1 MNTDISFY
9 IEILATVFGLIQGIL
24 IMQNKR
30 SNWIFYILQ
39 IVMLIVFSAINH
51 LYGDMTNNLIY
62 LAMGIYG
69 AMLWGSEKNKRPVT
83 QCTTQQRIGYT
94 ILIIVGTLIVG
105 AILHHT
111 NDPLPMLDAFST
123 ISGFVATWYMARR
136 KLDAWIIWTIN
147 DLVYI
152 AEYSL
157 LPQPAYW
164 LIGLNAIWTVMA
176 ILSYRNWKQIM
187 HKDTK

>member
-1 MNTDISFY
+1 MDMNIGFY
-9 IEILATVFGLIQGIL
+9 TEILATVFGLTQGIL

-39 IVMLIVFSAINH
+39 IAMLIVFSAVNH

-62 LAMGIYG
+62 LGMGIYG
-69 AMLWGSEKNKRPVT
+69 AILWGHGSSERPIT
-83 QCTTQQRIGYT
+83 KCSMQERIGYT
-94 ILIIVGTLIVG
+94 LAIILGTIVVGT
-105 AILHHT
+105 ILRHT

-123 ISGFVATWYMARR
+123 TSSFIATWYMVRR

-147 DLVYI
+147 DLIYVI
-152 AEYSL
+152 EYSL
-157 LPQPAYW
+157 LPDTAYW

-176 ILSYRNWKQIM
+176 VLSYRNWKKIM
-187 HKDTK
+187 IGGDK

>member
-1 MNTDISFY
+1 MSMNIGFY
-9 IEILATVFGLIQGIL
+9 TEILATVFGLTQGIL

-39 IVMLIVFSAINH
+39 IAMLIVFSAINH

-62 LAMGIYG
+62 LGMGIYG
-69 AMLWGSEKNKRPVT
+69 AILWGHGSSERPIT
-83 QCTTQQRIGYT
+83 KCTHLERIGYT
-94 ILIIVGTLIVG
+94 LAIILGTLLVGT
-105 AILHHT
+105 ILRYT

-123 ISGFVATWYMARR
+123 TSSFIATWYMVRR

-147 DLVYI
+147 DLIYVV
-152 AEYSL
+152 EYSL
-157 LPQPAYW
+157 LPDAAYW

-176 ILSYRNWKQIM
+176 ILSYRNWKKIM
-187 HKDTK
+187 IGGKK